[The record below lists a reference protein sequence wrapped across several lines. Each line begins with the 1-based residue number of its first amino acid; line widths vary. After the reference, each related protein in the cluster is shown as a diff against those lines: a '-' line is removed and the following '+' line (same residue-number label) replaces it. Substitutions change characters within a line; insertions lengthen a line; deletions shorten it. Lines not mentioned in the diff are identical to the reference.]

1 MTTQPAFI
9 RPKSDRLVDCP
20 KLMTNGPCGGVSLD
34 GACEVDGRLCVWAEA
49 VTFAGDSRTTFPSP
63 PPDWSLA
70 EPFSEPL
77 PARLAARTSS
87 DTLDKDQ
94 RPCRQG
100 GRFETLLRE
109 GRFVVTAE
117 ANPPDSA
124 NADSYLER
132 VRPLIGLIDAV
143 HISDNSLSSPH
154 MCGLATA
161 ALIEQM
167 GMETILH
174 MTCRDRNRIMLQA
187 DLLGAAALGVKNVLC
202 LTGDHPSIGDHA
214 AAQPVFDLDAVRWI
228 DTVRHLRDEEMLLS
242 GRALDHAPDVFIG
255 AGAEPTAA
263 PLEFRPQRLASKVA
277 AGIDFAVTQVVYDM
291 EMLGDFMRRVCDLG
305 LDKKIY
311 ILVSVGAMA
320 GPAMARGMNN
330 NTPGVA
336 VPEDV
341 IRRLEG
347 ALPGRR
353 REEGLRICVE
363 QIEQLKEMP
372 GVSGID
378 IMDIAPE
385 RYGEV
390 VEAAGLGTRSN
401 AAR

>member
-1 MTTQPAFI
+1 MSTCVAHATSTNLGIDAMYCVASLETI
-9 RPKSDRLVDCP
+9 GRLAAEGFPIISHVGLIP
-20 KLMTNGPCGGVSLD
+20 SKNTWTGGFKAVGKTAD
-34 GACEVDGRLCVWAEA
+34 GAT

-77 PARLAARTSS
+77 PARRAARTSS

-228 DTVRHLRDEEMLLS
+228 DTVRHLRDEEMLL
-242 GRALDHAPDVFIG
+242 L
-255 AGAEPTAA
+255 
-263 PLEFRPQRLASKVA
+263 
-277 AGIDFAVTQVVYDM
+277 
-291 EMLGDFMRRVCDLG
+291 
-305 LDKKIY
+305 
-311 ILVSVGAMA
+311 A

-330 NTPGVA
+330 KPRALRSPKTSSADWRALFPGAGERRVCASASSRSSNSRRCRASRGSTSWISPPNATVRCSRPPGSARDRTLPAEVTTGCALLSSVDGSATAASRHPGVVCSSTPA
-336 VPEDV
+336 T
-341 IRRLEG
+341 
-347 ALPGRR
+347 
-353 REEGLRICVE
+353 RITE
-363 QIEQLKEMP
+363 P
-372 GVSGID
+372 S
-378 IMDIAPE
+378 
-385 RYGEV
+385 
-390 VEAAGLGTRSN
+390 VEA
-401 AAR
+401 